1 MSDEIRVVYPDMEEM
16 SRTFQQGSEQLRETM
31 QEMQAIATVLE
42 DGALLGLGGQAFV
55 EAIRGRLCPAIDRL
69 ADKFRELDIDVRA
82 AMRYAMQAD
91 IESKTKF
98 EN

>member
-31 QEMQAIATVLE
+31 QEMQAIATALE

-55 EAIRGRLCPAIDRL
+55 EAIRSRLCPATDRL
-69 ADKFRELDIDVRA
+69 ADKFKELDVDVRA

-91 IESKTKF
+91 IESKQKF
-98 EN
+98 D

>member
-31 QEMQAIATVLE
+31 QEMQAIATALE

-55 EAIRGRLCPAIDRL
+55 EAIRSRI
-69 ADKFRELDIDVRA
+69 
-82 AMRYAMQAD
+82 
-91 IESKTKF
+91 
-98 EN
+98 

>member
-91 IESKTKF
+91 IESKQKF
-98 EN
+98 N